1 MRDLGVGSWI
11 ARRARTSPRR
21 TALVWGEETWTYAR
35 LADDIARLAAALAG
49 LGVRAGDRVSYLGPN
64 HPLFLQTAFACGR
77 LGAALTPLNFH
88 QAPEQLAYIVQDAGC
103 RVVLV
108 GGVSDDLT
116 AELRDRVTGAM
127 FVVAD
132 GEHDWGPALAGLL
145 PAGVPVL
152 PDLPVGPDDLCFL
165 NYTSGT
171 TGRPKGVMLTH
182 GNVTWNSVNC
192 LSVMDVRADEV
203 TLAIAPLYRAGGWGV
218 NLLPT
223 LQQGGTVVLAPPFTP
238 ESALALIAK
247 HHVTSFFGG
256 PDLMEALATCP
267 RWAETD
273 LSSLRC
279 AISGGDTVPEH
290 LIRVYLDRGVPFLQG
305 YGLTEAGPLVS
316 MLDADDAL
324 RKLGSAGLPALFVDV
339 RVVRPDGSEAG
350 AGEHG
355 EIVVHGPGVMRGYWG
370 RPEATDA
377 SIVQGWL
384 HTGDIGTLDEEG
396 YVSVVDRIKDLY
408 VSCGEDVF
416 PAEVE
421 RVLDEHP
428 AVAEVAVVSR
438 ADAEAGQ
445 VGVAFVVPAAGA
457 AAEGDELHAYC
468 AERLAPYEV
477 PAVFVFTPELPHT
490 PAGKVSRAQLRELAA
505 ADPPG

>member
-1 MRDLGVGSWI
+1 MRNLGVGSWI

-21 TALVWGEETWTYAR
+21 TALVWGDGAWTYAQ
-35 LADDIARLAAALAG
+35 LSDDVARLAGALSA

-64 HPLFLQTAFACGR
+64 HPLFLQTAFACGL

-88 QAPEQLAYIVQDAGC
+88 QAADQLVYILEDSGC
-103 RVVLV
+103 RVVLAGAVPDELV
-108 GGVSDDLT
+108 GEVRGRVPSVT
-116 AELRDRVTGAM
+116 FVAAEGD
-127 FVVAD
+127 
-132 GEHDWGPALAGLL
+132 HSWGPDLAGLL
-145 PAGVPVL
+145 PAGVPDL

-192 LSVMDVRADEV
+192 LSVMDFHADDV

-218 NLLPT
+218 TLLPT

-238 ESALALIAK
+238 ESALSLIAR
-247 HHVTSFFGG
+247 HRVTSFFGG
-256 PDLMEALATCP
+256 PDLMEALVACP
-267 RWAETD
+267 RWAEAD

-279 AISGGDTVPEH
+279 VISGGDTVPEP
-290 LIRVYLDRGVPFLQG
+290 LIRAYQDRGVPFLQG

-316 MLDADDAL
+316 MLDAADAL
-324 RKLGSAGLPALFVDV
+324 RKLGSAGLPALFTDV
-339 RVVRPDGSEAG
+339 RVVRPDHSEAG
-350 AGEHG
+350 PGEHG
-355 EIVVHGPGVMRGYWG
+355 EIVVRGPGVMHGYWG
-370 RPEATDA
+370 RPDATEAA
-377 SIVQGWL
+377 IVQGWL
-384 HTGDIGTLDEEG
+384 HTGDVGTVDDEG

-428 AVAEVAVVSR
+428 AVAEVAVVAR
-438 ADAEAGQ
+438 ADDEAGQ

-457 AAEGDELHAYC
+457 APGEAELRAYC

-477 PAVFVFTPELPHT
+477 PAAFVFTPGLPRT
-490 PAGKVSRAQLRELAA
+490 PAGKVSRSELRELAA
-505 ADPPG
+505 RGPAG